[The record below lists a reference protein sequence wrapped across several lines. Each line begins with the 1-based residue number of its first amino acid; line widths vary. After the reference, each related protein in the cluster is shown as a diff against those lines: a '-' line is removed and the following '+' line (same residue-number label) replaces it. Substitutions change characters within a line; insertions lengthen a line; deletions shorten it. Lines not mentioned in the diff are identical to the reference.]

1 MADSAEDSAPEGIKT
16 FASRTSKGKDE
27 NQGALAKNVITPLV
41 TFAKN
46 SATFIANCKRPEDQR
61 ELSICVCMVT
71 TLALDILYMFL
82 SQVTRKVLSVYYF
95 FKKNPHSPFFY
106 LLFPIIL
113 QSFFK

>member
-1 MADSAEDSAPEGIKT
+1 MADSAEDAAPEGIKT

-61 ELSICVCMVT
+61 ECLICVCVVIR
-71 TLALDILYMFL
+71 LIVNVLYMFL
-82 SQVTRKVLSVYYF
+82 FLFTISFLF
-95 FKKNPHSPFFY
+95 FSLTYPPPPIHFFSPQ
-106 LLFPIIL
+106 IL